1 LVAIGAGVGCAVG
14 AGNAGATGAGVG
26 LGGAA
31 DPPQAATT
39 TLATIVEPRRSAF
52 ERVSGPAIPI
62 LPGNRGATAMRDQ
75 APTCPICTT
84 QGVNGC
90 DHIRTSLIGQM
101 PCMHAKVPDT
111 SRVEFVPATSLDTL
125 LPACGWT

>member
-1 LVAIGAGVGCAVG
+1 MVAP
-14 AGNAGATGAGVG
+14 
-26 LGGAA
+26 A

-39 TLATIVEPRRSAF
+39 TLATIVDPRRSAF
-52 ERVSGPAIPI
+52 ERVSRPTIPI
-62 LPGNRGATAMRDQ
+62 LPGNHVATALRDQ

-84 QGVNGC
+84 QGVNGF

-101 PCMHAKVPDT
+101 PSIHATVPDT

-125 LPACGWT
+125 LPVFGWT